1 MMKVTRSP
9 IPLRTVLVLV
19 FGLSFSLATAFSED
33 TYEFRGRVLQPDG
46 KSFRDALASAFLQG
60 ATTPFT
66 TRTLAGR
73 DGKFKFKQLR
83 AGMYT
88 LIITV
93 PLWGEMRR
101 TIEIG
106 PSFADAK
113 GRIEETFY
121 LEERY
126 TRDDKYTIS
135 ASQLTVPDRALR
147 EYGKA
152 ADRLEK
158 HEVSRAIEHLKRAVE
173 LAPQFAAAWN
183 YLGTIAYHAGDYRQ
197 AEEYFREALEQDAD
211 AYWPLVNLGGA
222 LIAQQREEEAV
233 TVNERAV
240 QARPGDALAHSQ
252 LGQCYFSLR
261 RLEDAERHLRQ
272 AKALDPRHFSFP
284 QLVLAELYQQ
294 RGDDPALIHE
304 LEEFLEYHP
313 DSDRAPEITEWLNR
327 VRPRKSEVP

>member
-19 FGLSFSLATAFSED
+19 FGLSFSIATSFSED

-46 KSFRDALASAFLQG
+46 KSFRDALATVFLQG

-66 TRTLAGR
+66 TRTLAGG
-73 DGKFKFKQLR
+73 DGKFKFKKLR
-83 AGMYT
+83 EGMYS
-88 LIITV
+88 LIIAV

-101 TIEIG
+101 TIEIS

-113 GRIEETFY
+113 GRIEKIFY

-126 TRDDKYTIS
+126 ARDDKYIIS
-135 ASQLTVPDRALR
+135 ASQLTVSDRALR
-147 EYGKA
+147 EYHKA
-152 ADRLEK
+152 VDRLEK
-158 HEVSRAIEHLKRAVE
+158 HEVSRAIEHLERAVE

-183 YLGTIAYHAGDYRQ
+183 NLGTIAYHSGDYRQ
-197 AEEYFREALEQDAD
+197 AEEYFREALEQDAG
-211 AYWPLVNLGGA
+211 AYAPLVNLGGA
-222 LIAQQREEEAV
+222 LLSQQREEEAV
-233 TVNERAV
+233 PVNERAV
-240 QARPGDALAHSQ
+240 RMRPDDALAHSQ

-272 AKALDPRHFSFP
+272 AKSLDPRHFSFP

-294 RGDDPALIHE
+294 RGDDSALIHE

-313 DSDRAPEITEWLNR
+313 DSDRAPEITDWLNR
-327 VRPRKSEVP
+327 IRPRISSGQ